1 MKMDIYE
8 TLKNLK
14 SIVDVSGT
22 IERIVNSS
30 AMTFICSACS
40 ILAFLFLVSGI
51 LKKMVEDGGELR
63 LGRFAHEI
71 IAVVI
76 IVAMFGNTAGYKL
89 IATIII
95 NLNEAIGGIFNAEMM
110 QFKMEQ
116 QFFYHELIMKKVE
129 KINIINPFS
138 WTATIDIILLSVVLH
153 LFNISIYALMAYPAI
168 FFLISIVIAPVMM
181 AFAVYDTGFMRR
193 WLNLLLAS
201 MFFSIFARI
210 FIIIT
215 GESHMLLLMSESIK
229 NENVIVPMAVGLIMF
244 LFVIYIP
251 FIVGYL
257 FNVRILGAV
266 RFIFPIA
273 LFEIVYRNIIGIGR
287 SYGKL
292 HYKKH

>member
-168 FFLISIVIAPVMM
+168 FS
-181 AFAVYDTGFMRR
+181 
-193 WLNLLLAS
+193 S
-201 MFFSIFARI
+201 
-210 FIIIT
+210 
-215 GESHMLLLMSESIK
+215 
-229 NENVIVPMAVGLIMF
+229 
-244 LFVIYIP
+244 
-251 FIVGYL
+251 
-257 FNVRILGAV
+257 
-266 RFIFPIA
+266 
-273 LFEIVYRNIIGIGR
+273 
-287 SYGKL
+287 
-292 HYKKH
+292 